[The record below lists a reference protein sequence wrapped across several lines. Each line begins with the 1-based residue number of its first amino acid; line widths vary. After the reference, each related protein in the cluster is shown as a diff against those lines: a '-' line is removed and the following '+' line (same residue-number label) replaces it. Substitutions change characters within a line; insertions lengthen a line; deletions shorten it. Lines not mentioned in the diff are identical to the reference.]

1 MLTQSS
7 PLNILEEYSPAVKI
21 DTEIKFDSMTCVNT
35 VLFNLYISFSDLGEL
50 VFSLHLD
57 N

>member
-21 DTEIKFDSMTCVNT
+21 DTEIKFDSMACVNT